1 MSPGARRSAHGNG
14 VFGTRNGEVGQE
26 CGPIFGSMIRT
37 TILCCLFPAVLVA
50 QDKATLDAVIATK
63 RFPIPAMADGPT
75 KANTQLDLHISV
87 LGNTA
92 VWKANADGERQAHV
106 EALSIIE
113 KDTTIIDFRKSDIV
127 GPGRTD
133 TLVGDFLIE
142 EHFVLPPG
150 EYTLSVEL
158 HDLNGPADNHS
169 VWKGPLVIPEP
180 GKGVEF
186 SDIMLTDGTR
196 QDAQGN
202 TVPAPFSG
210 TYYPPEAQRLGFY
223 TEILGTPGTFGTG
236 APFIINYQI
245 ETYETHSVKGGFKG
259 TQRASAAPVVTL
271 SKEFSIDQLPS
282 GNYLLAVEVVGNDG
296 AEVAR
301 QEQFFQRNNPLK
313 YDLNALESVDIT
325 STFADAFTDPDT
337 LAEHLA
343 CLRPIAQ
350 PLERRMIDERL
361 KDRDMTLMKRFFYT
375 FWANR
380 DGYDPERAWKSYH
393 VQVVNA
399 NRMYGCRNLRGY
411 ESDQGITFL
420 KYGLPST
427 VVDGSRDNKQLPYL
441 IWHYYRA
448 GRYSDKRFVFWEQN
462 TGIGCWELLHSEIP
476 GERHNPQWQAMLS
489 APLGNASMTDGTR
502 VLSTEGQRVEDNFL
516 RPH

>member
-1 MSPGARRSAHGNG
+1 MKRQAL
-14 VFGTRNGEVGQE
+14 
-26 CGPIFGSMIRT
+26 
-37 TILCCLFPAVLVA
+37 LCCLVIALLNLASANA

-63 RFPIPAMADGPT
+63 RFPSPAVPGGGTPPG
-75 KANTQLDLHISV
+75 TQLDLHISV

-92 VWKANADGERQAHV
+92 VWKQNETRQRQAHV
-106 EALSIIE
+106 EALAIVE
-113 KDTTIIDFRKSDIV
+113 KDTTIVDFRKSDV
-127 GPGRTD
+127 LGPARTD
-133 TLVGDFLIE
+133 TLTSDFLIE
-142 EHFVLPPG
+142 EHFLLAPG

-158 HDLNGPADNHS
+158 TDINGPSGNRT
-169 VWKGPLVIPEP
+169 VWRGPLTVPVTP
-180 GKGVEF
+180 QGVSF

-196 QDAQGN
+196 TDAEGN

-210 TYYPPEAQRLGFY
+210 TYYPPETQQLGFY
-223 TEILGTPGTFGTG
+223 TEVLGTDVKFGAG
-236 APFIINYQI
+236 APFSINYQI
-245 ETYETHSVKGGFKG
+245 ETYESRSVKGAFKG
-259 TQRASAAPVVTL
+259 TQRATAAPVVAVAR
-271 SKEFSIDQLPS
+271 EFPIGELPS
-282 GNYLLAVEVVGNDG
+282 GNYLLSVEVAGTDG
-296 AEVAR
+296 SVLAR
-301 QEQFFQRNNPLK
+301 QEQFFQRNNPLR
-313 YDLNALESVDIT
+313 YDLNALESVDVT
-325 STFADAFTDPDT
+325 STFADAITDPDT
-337 LAEHLA
+337 LAEDLA
-343 CLRPIAQ
+343 CLRPIAE

-361 KDRDMTLMKRFFYT
+361 KDRDVTLMKRFFYT
-375 FWANR
+375 FWVNR
-380 DGYDPERAWKSYH
+380 DGYDPEGAWKKYH
-393 VQVVNA
+393 EQVVNA

-476 GERHNPQWQAMLS
+476 GERHNPHWQAMLS

-502 VLSTEGQRVEDNFL
+502 VLSIEGQRVEDNFL

>member
-1 MSPGARRSAHGNG
+1 MNRPVLLYCLLPALLLHSSA
-14 VFGTRNGEVGQE
+14 
-26 CGPIFGSMIRT
+26 
-37 TILCCLFPAVLVA
+37 PA
-50 QDKATLDAVIATK
+50 QNEATVDAVIATK
-63 RFPIPAMADGPT
+63 RFPVPPQVPGAASTG
-75 KANTQLDLHISV
+75 TQLDLHISV

-92 VWKANADGERQAHV
+92 TWKVNANGERQANV

-113 KDTTIIDFRKSDIV
+113 KDTAIVDFRKSDV
-127 GPGRTD
+127 LGPGRTD
-133 TLVGDFLIE
+133 TLMGDFLIE
-142 EHFVLPPG
+142 EHFLLAPG

-158 HDLNGPADNHS
+158 HDVNGPTGNRS
-169 VWKGPLVIPEP
+169 VWRGPLTIPVQP
-180 GKGVEF
+180 KGVSF

-196 QDAQGN
+196 ADAAGN

-210 TYYPPEAQRLGFY
+210 TYYPPEMQRLGFY
-223 TEILGTPGTFGTG
+223 AEVHGSAEALGAD
-236 APFIINYQI
+236 APFSLNYQI
-245 ETYETHSVKGGFKG
+245 ETYESRSVKGAFKS
-259 TQRASAAPVVTL
+259 TQRANAAPVVAL
-271 SKEFSIDQLPS
+271 AKEFPIDQLPS
-282 GNYLLAVEVVGNDG
+282 GNYLLAVEAIGADG
-296 AEVAR
+296 TVLAR
-301 QEQFFQRNNPLK
+301 QEQFFQRNNPLR

-325 STFADAFTDPDT
+325 STFADAINDPDT
-337 LAEHLA
+337 LAEHVA

-361 KDRDMTLMKRFFYT
+361 KDRDVTLMKRFFYT

-380 DGYDPERAWKSYH
+380 DGYDPERAWNKYH
-393 VQVVNA
+393 EQVVNA

-476 GERHNPQWQAMLS
+476 GERNNPHWQAMLS
-489 APLGNASMTDGTR
+489 APLGNASMTEGTQVR
-502 VLSTEGQRVEDNFL
+502 SFEGQRVEDNFL